1 MSLNDASE
9 LRGGDD
15 SRAIVGGA
23 LVGAQ
28 RGVLAGD
35 SSRRSASRR
44 CELSPVPFFIA
55 LCFRGSNARRNRA

>member
-28 RGVLAGD
+28 RGVSAFHQGIHAALG
-35 SSRRSASRR
+35 SRH
-44 CELSPVPFFIA
+44 IA
-55 LCFRGSNARRNRA
+55 AQ